1 MNLDTT
7 NVLKNLNGFILFLF
21 FILFTAPLGADDVI
35 SSNSD
40 DERRRSSKSPVAVK
54 IISYG
59 ELSVTQLDLG
69 AGITPLYP
77 AIRSHTAGHSAEQLD
92 HTVLADSPDSQYK
105 YASWYLQAGNDRP
118 GQELVQRA
126 GGKSF
131 ETVGELQSSG
141 EQWIGTVISETGP
154 PSFPDNSLSYH
165 TGYDNNG
172 RLPQVAIIE
181 TPVIISENIVHRI
194 HSKTASVRTPTGP
207 PDTRGFNLAS
217 RNLQTGTSSSPFF
230 ISPDISFITR
240 IYSRSMHAILR
251 GDRLRMIT

>member
-21 FILFTAPLGADDVI
+21 FILFTSPLGADDVI

-59 ELSVTQLDLG
+59 EMSATQLDLG
-69 AGITPLYP
+69 AGISPVNP
-77 AIRSHTAGHSAEQLD
+77 VISAHSTGYFAEQLGE
-92 HTVLADSPDSQYK
+92 TVLADKSDFQNQY
-105 YASWYLQAGNDRP
+105 AFWYLQPGNDQL
-118 GQELVQRA
+118 GKQLDQRV

-131 ETVGELQSSG
+131 KTVSELQSRG
-141 EQWIGTVISETGP
+141 KQWIGTVVSETGP
-154 PSFPDNSLSYH
+154 PSFPDNSVSYH

-172 RLPQVAIIE
+172 RLPQVARIE
-181 TPVIISENIVHRI
+181 TPVITSENIVHRI

-207 PDTRGFNLAS
+207 PDTPGFNLTS

-230 ISPDISFITR
+230 VSPDISFIPR
-240 IYSRSMHAILR
+240 IYSRSMQAILR
-251 GDRLRMIT
+251 GDRLRMST